1 MKKLSLA
8 ASLLLLSSSV
18 VFADSSSIKDAISKG
33 TVAGDVS
40 IYSEKTDAKS
50 GSTDSAYTTA
60 GTSLS
65 YTTGSYM
72 GFSAKVGFVAASD
85 IDEVENNDSAAL
97 ADNSILSE
105 ANVTYAQDTFSVT
118 VGRQAIDLEWL
129 GDYNEAIVVATTVIP
144 DTTLVLGYTDKQAVA
159 GVDEISAEFG
169 DINGTK
175 GAYVVDA
182 KYTGLENIELN
193 PYFYSAPDVADFYG
207 IKASYSTDMFGI
219 TGQYAESSED
229 TTTDGSIGA
238 IDVSTTI
245 EGVSLAAGYITT
257 DSAVGTGSI
266 SAFGDN
272 ISPFDEGA
280 NTYAADA
287 DTYYGS
293 IGYSIDALSLTA
305 LYGETE
311 YGTSEETELNLI
323 ADYAFSDELSLNI
336 TYVDYEDTTAANDFT
351 KVYGTLTY
359 AF

>member
-50 GSTDSAYTTA
+50 GSADSAYTTA

-85 IDEVENNDSAAL
+85 LDEKSRGDSLL

-105 ANVTYAQDTFSVT
+105 ANVTYAQDAFSVT

-169 DINGTK
+169 DINGSK

-182 KYTGLENIELN
+182 KFTGLENVELN

-238 IDVSTTI
+238 IDLSTTI
-245 EGVSLAAGYITT
+245 EGVSLGLGYITT

-272 ISPFDEGA
+272 ISPFDNGA
-280 NTYAADA
+280 NTYSADA
-287 DTYYGS
+287 DTVYGS

-311 YGTSEETELNLI
+311 YGASEETELNLI

-351 KVYGTLTY
+351 KVYGSLTY